1 MAENNREVAQLL
13 FSKQSEIEPVTES
26 NREADSER
34 VRKLARMQALRNTD
48 GGIEKPQTLMVR
60 IIHHSNRGSKCKRVL
75 NAMK

>member
-60 IIHHSNRGSKCKRVL
+60 IIHHSKRGV
-75 NAMK
+75 NAKGF